1 MSLYPV
7 FFLLVPVAALVVARV
22 SKHRQRKQRAHF
34 EHDLFT

>member
-22 SKHRQRKQRAHF
+22 SKHRLRKESASF

>member
-7 FFLLVPVAALVVARV
+7 FFLIVPVAALVVARV
-22 SKHRQRKQRAHF
+22 TKRRQRKQRARF